1 MANDPLTATATAVPS
16 GRPVLLGTR
25 VAVSA

>member
-1 MANDPLTATATAVPS
+1 MANDPLTAAATAVPS
-16 GRPVLLGTR
+16 GRRMLLGTR